1 MNDLCREII
10 AKRYPEKLE
19 TYLSLERKLERG
31 KSEIVPSSC
40 VLTPNE
46 RDLLDLLMEELVIKY
61 ENKFG
66 SLSYLIEKFGPI
78 ALVIAKEILEKNQ

>member
-10 AKRYPEKLE
+10 TKKYPEKLE

-31 KSEIVPSSC
+31 KSEIIPSSC

-46 RDLLDLLMEELVIKY
+46 RDLLDLLMEELVIRY

-66 SLSYLIEKFGPI
+66 SLSYLTEKFGPI
-78 ALVIAKEILEKNQ
+78 ILLIAKEILEKI